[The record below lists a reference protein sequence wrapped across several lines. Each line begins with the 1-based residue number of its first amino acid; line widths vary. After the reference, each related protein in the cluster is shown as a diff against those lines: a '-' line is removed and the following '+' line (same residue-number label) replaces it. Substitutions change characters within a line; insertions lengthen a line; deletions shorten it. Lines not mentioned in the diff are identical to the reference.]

1 MIRSLLELISNCE
14 LFALLSLPYP
24 GAEGSERLWWVSGI
38 QLRSTHY
45 MEVNA
50 SFSLASA
57 TKEKD
62 TKKVWHFFSG
72 GEKLA
77 KKTKLNIYPVMEELY
92 H

>member
-1 MIRSLLELISNCE
+1 MNSFLYY
-14 LFALLSLPYP
+14 LSPVQAQR
-24 GAEGSERLWWVSGI
+24 GVRERLWWVSGI
-38 QLRSTHY
+38 QLGSTYY

-62 TKKVWHFFSG
+62 TQKVWHFSSG

-77 KKTKLNIYPVMEELY
+77 KKDKIKYIS
-92 H
+92 